1 MICANIEIGDYMFN
15 ENDFLKDLIDAGLK
29 PYDKVMIHSSFSK
42 IKDIEGGAKTILKAL
57 KDYFS
62 EGLVLLPTHTWD
74 SMKEDDAI
82 FDKKK
87 ANSCVGYLTNMAIKD
102 KDFIRSN
109 HPTHSVVAY
118 GNDAQNYIKDDDYAT
133 TPVSPD
139 GSFGKLKDGGKI
151 LFIGC
156 PLSKNTFIHSI
167 EEEMDVP
174 NRFTEHIYKFYTK
187 LQDGSMMEFN
197 MPRHYNE
204 YCAHI
209 SDNYEKLLPI
219 FIATGA
225 CKKVRLLN
233 STSYL
238 LDAAKAYQ
246 IVKNILANDIH
257 AFDDQRDIREY
268 I

>member
-1 MICANIEIGDYMFN
+1 MDLGDLVMFKY
-15 ENDFLKDLIDAGLK
+15 EDFFNDLKASGLK
-29 PYDKVMIHSSFSK
+29 PYDTVMIHSSFSS
-42 IKDIEGGAKTILKAL
+42 IKDIEGGAETILRAL
-57 KDYFS
+57 KDYFCD
-62 EGLVLLPTHTWD
+62 GLILLPTHTWA
-74 SMKEDDAI
+74 SMKEDSAV
-82 FDKKK
+82 FDKS
-87 ANSCVGYLTNMAIKD
+87 AQNSCVGYLTNVAIKD
-102 KDFIRSN
+102 PDFIRSN
-109 HPTHSVVAY
+109 HPTHSVVAC
-118 GNDAQNYIKDDDYAT
+118 GKNAEAYIKDDDYAK
-133 TPVSPD
+133 TPASPD
-139 GSFGKLKDGGKI
+139 GSFGKLKNGAKI

-174 NRFTEHIYKFYTK
+174 QRFTEHIYTFYTK
-187 LQDGSMMEFN
+187 LEDGSMMEFH

-225 CKKVRLLN
+225 CRRVRLLN

-238 LDAAKAYQ
+238 LDAQRAYQ

-257 AFDDQRDIREY
+257 SFDDKRDIGEF